1 MSRSR
6 RLVPALCALAAL
18 PFAPGRA
25 GAAAA
30 PPAPWRAETPLA
42 AHAMLYLNSPYGF
55 KQSLFAQSADLG
67 ASAIRMDLALTAV
80 FGPDGSESW
89 QDVDEVMALARA
101 SRIRPV
107 GIVLATPWGVRSC
120 PSDAN
125 SYKCPPADLDAWKD
139 VVAKLAAHTR
149 GVIDTFEILNEPDGR
164 WAFTGT
170 VGDYPAMLRAAHD
183 AIVAANP
190 SARIAIGAT
199 MALASRAW
207 LGQVLALAGPH
218 AERFYDIANVH
229 IRASLEALPRTMAAW
244 RSFFRA
250 HDAGDKPLWVTEF
263 GYSSD
268 PAYQYDRAYR
278 YGPAAQAAYLRR
290 ALPALLAGGAA
301 RVFVTLA
308 TIWPGSSPTRASW
321 AARSA
326 TRPWPTRPSCASR
339 PSPRCSGWPRG
350 ARCDADHNANESK
363 DAERPARRWEGPAH
377 VQQPA
382 QHRSTG
388 RGGPH
393 DLRDRAGDGG
403 GRAGHRQRRRHRG
416 IRAGSPRARPGRA
429 AVPDPGPGA
438 AARRHAVVG

>member
-6 RLVPALCALAAL
+6 WLVPAVRA
-18 PFAPGRA
+18 GRA
-25 GAAAA
+25 AVRARPRGRRRRAAGAVG
-30 PPAPWRAETPLA
+30 AETPLA

-67 ASAIRMDLALTAV
+67 ASAIRVDLALTAV

-101 SRIRPV
+101 YRIRPV
-107 GIVLATPWGVRSC
+107 GIVLATPWGVSSC
-120 PSDAN
+120 PGDAN
-125 SYKCPPADLDAWKD
+125 SYKCPPADLDGWKD
-139 VVAKLAAHTR
+139 MVAKLAAHTR

-183 AIVAANP
+183 AIVTANP

-199 MALASRAW
+199 MALASRVW

-218 AERFYDIANVH
+218 AEKLYDIANVH
-229 IRASLEALPRTMAAW
+229 IRASLEVLPRTMAAW
-244 RSFFRA
+244 RTFFKA

-263 GYSSD
+263 GYASD

-301 RVFVTLA
+301 RVFVTLRDNLA
-308 TIWPGSSPTRASW
+308 GQFASE
-321 AARSA
+321 
-326 TRPWPTRPSCASR
+326 
-339 PSPRCSGWPRG
+339 GVVGG
-350 ARCDADHNANESK
+350 AVGDPPVAD
-363 DAERPARRWEGPAH
+363 P
-377 VQQPA
+377 
-382 QHRSTG
+382 
-388 RGGPH
+388 
-393 DLRDRAGDGG
+393 
-403 GRAGHRQRRRHRG
+403 
-416 IRAGSPRARPGRA
+416 
-429 AVPDPGPGA
+429 
-438 AARRHAVVG
+438 AVVRKPAFAALQRLAAQRAL